1 MTDNIIQIAEEG
13 KSKTIPIIPT
23 SISALYEMPWKEY
36 LAAKNYNKD
45 INKMCELCRK
55 EQIDK
60 YGKITIK
67 CSGLKGVEAHIP
79 GELI

>member
-23 SISALYEMPWKEY
+23 SISGLYEMPWKDY

-45 INKMCELCRK
+45 INK
-55 EQIDK
+55 
-60 YGKITIK
+60 
-67 CSGLKGVEAHIP
+67 
-79 GELI
+79 